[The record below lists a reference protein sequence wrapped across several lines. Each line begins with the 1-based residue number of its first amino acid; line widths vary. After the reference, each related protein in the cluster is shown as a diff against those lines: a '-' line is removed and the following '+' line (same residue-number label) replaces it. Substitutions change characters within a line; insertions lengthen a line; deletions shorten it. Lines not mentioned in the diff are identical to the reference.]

1 MTNEYK
7 ADLSKHASQTDAA
20 KGFGGRYGVQKDRVD
35 KSAVDWSY
43 KEKLQAHQSQLGNDS
58 KNSNVLTLRGYC
70 LPFNIITSCKTRSF
84 L

>member
-43 KEKLQAHQSQLGNDS
+43 KEKLQAHQSQLGNV
-58 KNSNVLTLRGYC
+58 SNFTVVLLILV
-70 LPFNIITSCKTRSF
+70 LPVKQYIFSRSF
-84 L
+84 